1 MEGLQAVFHP
11 PVVKYE
17 PDTENIKRKLIQK
30 GVYPTPKIIHTRRKK
45 EIQKHNRKLKRL
57 AEQDNHVPRL
67 TRSQKQELLDE
78 YKFQTLKSEYKE
90 FSKAIEAKVGKKAEA
105 MMVGRPW
112 DGLEKVEFLELA
124 GTNGEY
130 GGEKLRKESLKEL
143 KEMFEAR
150 KLDELRWVLDDDIE
164 MNEDWFNDENESR
177 GAGRK
182 TRKRSE
188 AEVIRFLV
196 ARLSAKEITGNDWK
210 FARMMK
216 LSGLQF
222 TEGQLLKILE
232 ELSAKGSWKQ
242 ALSVV
247 NWVYKKNDNR
257 NYKSRFVYTKL
268 LAVLGRARRPK
279 EALQIFN
286 LMRGDLHIY
295 PDIAAYHSIA
305 VTLGQAGLLKE
316 LLKVVECMRQKPNT
330 RFMNRKDWDP
340 ILEPD
345 VVIYNAILNACVSS
359 KQWEGVSWVFKQLRK
374 GGLKPN
380 GATYGLA
387 MEVML
392 QSGKYDLVHE
402 LFRKMIKSREATKS
416 LTYKVLVKTFWK
428 EGKVDGAVEAVRD
441 MERRGVI
448 GTASVYYELA
458 CCLCN
463 FGRWQNAMLEV
474 EKIKRLSHARP
485 LEVTFTGMIMASLD
499 GGHVDDCICIFEHM
513 REHCAPN
520 IGTINAMLKVYGR
533 SDMFSKAKEL
543 FEEVKGAKS
552 YCYGSPGDGGE
563 PSIVP
568 DEYTYSSMLE
578 ASACALQWEYFE
590 HVYKEMTLSGYQLD
604 QNKHAS
610 LLVEASKAGKG
621 HLLEHAFDVILESGE
636 IPPPLFF
643 MDLVV
648 QATAYHNYERAAVLV
663 TTMAYAPFQ
672 VSEKQWTDLFKE
684 NQGRINLEKLDLLLD
699 ALSKCDVAYEAT
711 VSNLSRSLHSL
722 CGIDTRRNV
731 SGTIGF
737 GSENTL
743 RDQNCRTDNGRTANV
758 PINSETMDGS
768 AESISDIVCSSH
780 VEPNIISPH
789 DDHVNSDDDDI
800 AIVSRPK
807 NYDIA
812 DRTSLFTDR
821 QGFADDVEFDKYFDT
836 LCENWDVSNGSTEED
851 DTASERPSAHE
862 ILQEWKKRR
871 NDDKSYSQ
879 SQIRST

>member
-1 MEGLQAVFHP
+1 MESLQAVFHP
-11 PVVKYE
+11 SVVQYE
-17 PDTENIKRKLIQK
+17 PDTENIKRKLIKK
-30 GVYPTPKIIHTRRKK
+30 GVYPTPKIIHTLRKK

-57 AEQDNHVPRL
+57 AEQDDHVPRL
-67 TRSQKQELLDE
+67 SRSQKQELLEE
-78 YKFQTLKSEYKE
+78 YEFQALKSEYKE
-90 FSKAIEAKVGKKAEA
+90 FSRAIEAKVGEKAEA

-112 DGLEKVEFLELA
+112 DALKKVEFLQLA
-124 GTNGEY
+124 RTKEY

-150 KLDELRWVLDDDIE
+150 KLDELRWALDDDIE
-164 MNEDWFNDENESR
+164 VNEDWLSGENENQA
-177 GAGRK
+177 AGRK

-196 ARLSAKEITGNDWK
+196 NRLSAKEITIKDWK

-232 ELSAKGSWKQ
+232 KLGAKGTWKQ

-247 NWVYKKNDNR
+247 DWVYNKSDNR

-279 EALQIFN
+279 EALQVFN

-316 LLKVVECMRQKPNT
+316 LMKVVECMRQKPNR

-345 VVIYNAILNACVSS
+345 VVIYNAILNACVPSTEW
-359 KQWEGVSWVFKQLRK
+359 KGVSWVFKQLRK

-392 QSGKYDLVHE
+392 QSGKYNLVHE
-402 LFRKMIKSREATKS
+402 LFRKMIKSGEATKS

-428 EGKVDGAVEAVRD
+428 EGKVDEAVEAVRN
-441 MERRGVI
+441 MERRGII

-474 EKIKRLSHARP
+474 KNIKRLSHARP
-485 LEVTFTGMIMASLD
+485 LEVTFTGMIMSSLD
-499 GGHVDDCICIFEHM
+499 GGHIEECICIFEHM
-513 REHCAPN
+513 KEHCAPN
-520 IGTINAMLKVYGR
+520 IGAINAMLKVYGR
-533 SDMFSKAKEL
+533 NDMFSKAKEL
-543 FEEVKGAKS
+543 FEEVKRAKS
-552 YCYGSPGDGGE
+552 D
-563 PSIVP
+563 IVP

-578 ASACALQWEYFE
+578 ASASALQWEYFE
-590 HVYKEMTLSGYQLD
+590 HVYREMTLSGYQLD

-610 LLVEASKAGKG
+610 LLVEASTAGKG
-621 HLLEHAFDVILESGE
+621 HLLEHAFDVLLEAGE
-636 IPPPLFF
+636 IPPPFFF
-643 MDLVV
+643 MELVV
-648 QATAYHNYERAAVLV
+648 QATAYHNYERAVVLI

-672 VSEKQWTDLFKE
+672 VSEKHWTDLFKE
-684 NQGRINLEKLDLLLD
+684 NQGRINLENLEHLLD
-699 ALSKCDVAYEAT
+699 ALGKCDVQYEPT
-711 VSNLSRSLHSL
+711 VSNLSRSLHFL
-722 CGIDTRRNV
+722 CGSGTTRNV
-731 SGTIGF
+731 SGTIDI
-737 GSENTL
+737 GSEDTSK
-743 RDQNCRTDNGRTANV
+743 DESERTDDGGNTNV
-758 PINSETMDGS
+758 PFSSETTMNEG
-768 AESISDIVCSSH
+768 AEWIRGIVGSSH
-780 VEPNIISPH
+780 VDPNITSSH
-789 DDHVNSDDDDI
+789 DDRVNSDDDDDNI
-800 AIVSRPK
+800 AIVSRPQ
-807 NYDIA
+807 NSDNV
-812 DRTSLFTDR
+812 DRTSFFTDR
-821 QGFADDVEFDKYFDT
+821 RGFADDLDFDEYFET
-836 LCENWDVSNGSTEED
+836 LHEKWDLSDGSTEED
-851 DTASERPSAHE
+851 ETAFERPSAYE
-862 ILQEWKKRR
+862 ILEEWKKKRKA
-871 NDDKSYSQ
+871 DGSYPKSQ
-879 SQIRST
+879 SAQ